1 MVLNH
6 PFLPTTEAARV
17 LLATTKLSLLPS
29 EPVAISGLFIG
40 TGTFH
45 NLRFYCV
52 PVKYSVLISFYI
64 QKEER

>member
-6 PFLPTTEAARV
+6 PSLPANEAVRVFLV
-17 LLATTKLSLLPS
+17 SKKLSLLPS
-29 EPVAISGLFIG
+29 EPVAVSGLFMEA
-40 TGTFH
+40 GTFH

-52 PVKYSVLISFYI
+52 PIKYSVLISFYI